1 MKGEFNI
8 KDNIKASKVLKGTF
22 ESRMAKLLNVKPS
35 LLKKILKP
43 SSIAACRLNLLKGF
57 DRYQVIEHAKRQ
69 GVVLTPISFY
79 KDGFLTDTPK
89 YELINLDLVKDG
101 ILFIQNASSYLPV
114 LALDPK
120 PNEEILDACAAPGG
134 KSSFIASLTLNKAKL
149 WLNDGI
155 KSRLEG
161 ILQLKE
167 LLKFEYEVLTNFPV
181 QRIDKEINKTFD
193 KILLDVQCSGEGM
206 IDLNKP
212 STMKIWS
219 LERIEK
225 YMYLQQK
232 ALNATFKL
240 LKPGGTLVYSTCTF
254 APEENEMPISNFLK
268 HNLDATIEPLILN
281 LKNVR
286 QGEKSFGNLTFD
298 PRLQGALRVLPSDG
312 MEGFFVCRIRKKVS
326 NETYE
331 GFELREGL

>member
-1 MKGEFNI
+1 MVRIE
-8 KDNIKASKVLKGTF
+8 KDLKVSKIIKGTF
-22 ESRMAKLLNVKPS
+22 ESRMSKLLNVKPS
-35 LLKKILKP
+35 LLKDILKP
-43 SSIAACRLNLLKGF
+43 SSIAACRLNLLKGI
-57 DRYQVIEHAKRQ
+57 DRLEVIKHAKKH
-69 GVVLTPISFY
+69 GITLTPISFY

-161 ILQLKE
+161 IFQLKE
-167 LLKFEYEVLTNFPV
+167 LLNFEYEVLTNFPV

-206 IDLNKP
+206 MDISKP
-212 STMKIWS
+212 ATMKYWS
-219 LERIEK
+219 LERTQK

-240 LKPGGTLVYSTCTF
+240 LKPGGVLVYSTCTY

-268 HNLDATIEPLILN
+268 HNLDATIEPLTLN

-286 QGEKSFGNLTFD
+286 QGEKSFGNFTFD

-331 GFELREGL
+331 GVKLGED